1 MRTQSKERK
10 VIGVKF
16 FFRLYKCRK
25 QIKYTY
31 KQDGK
36 FMIGHIDEYP
46 EYPTQAFSIDELE
59 ANLQDIYEMI
69 NDGTLEVRNKHGIME
84 LAV

>member
-1 MRTQSKERK
+1 ME
-10 VIGVKF
+10 
-16 FFRLYKCRK
+16 
-25 QIKYTY
+25 IKYTY

-36 FMIGHIDEYP
+36 FLIGHIDEYP

-69 NDGTLEVRNKHGIME
+69 HNGTLEIHIPRHSEFSNEFLKDVLKEIPRR
-84 LAV
+84 

>member
-1 MRTQSKERK
+1 M
-10 VIGVKF
+10 
-16 FFRLYKCRK
+16 

-36 FMIGHIDEYP
+36 FLIGHIDEYP
-46 EYPTQAFSIDELE
+46 EYPTQAFNIDELE
-59 ANLQDIYEMI
+59 ANLRDILEMI
-69 NDGTLEVRNKHGIME
+69 NNGMLEVHNRHGVME

>member
-1 MRTQSKERK
+1 MQ
-10 VIGVKF
+10 IG
-16 FFRLYKCRK
+16 
-25 QIKYTY
+25 YTY

-36 FMIGHIDEYP
+36 FFIGHINEYP

-69 NDGTLEVRNKHGIME
+69 NKGELETCNKHGVME
-84 LAV
+84 LAI

>member
-1 MRTQSKERK
+1 ME
-10 VIGVKF
+10 
-16 FFRLYKCRK
+16 
-25 QIKYTY
+25 IKYTY

-36 FMIGHIDEYP
+36 FLIGHIDEHP

-69 NDGTLEVRNKHGIME
+69 HDGTLEKQYKHGVME
-84 LAV
+84 IAV

>member
-1 MRTQSKERK
+1 MK
-10 VIGVKF
+10 IG
-16 FFRLYKCRK
+16 
-25 QIKYTY
+25 YTY

-36 FMIGHIDEYP
+36 FLIGHLDEYP

-59 ANLQDIYEMI
+59 TNLQDIYEMI
-69 NDGTLEVRNKHGIME
+69 NKGELEILNKHGVME

>member
-1 MRTQSKERK
+1 MQ
-10 VIGVKF
+10 IG
-16 FFRLYKCRK
+16 
-25 QIKYTY
+25 YTY

-36 FMIGHIDEYP
+36 FLIGHMDEYP

-69 NDGTLEVRNKHGIME
+69 NNGTRHDIYKHKETGKMIPVPRHSE
-84 LAV
+84 FSNEFLKDILKEIPKN

>member
-1 MRTQSKERK
+1 M
-10 VIGVKF
+10 
-16 FFRLYKCRK
+16 

-36 FMIGHIDEYP
+36 FLIGHLDEYP

-59 ANLQDIYEMI
+59 VNLQDIYEMI
-69 NDGTLEVRNKHGIME
+69 KNGTLEAHNKHGVME
-84 LAV
+84 IVV

>member
-1 MRTQSKERK
+1 MEIR
-10 VIGVKF
+10 
-16 FFRLYKCRK
+16 
-25 QIKYTY
+25 YTY

-36 FMIGHIDEYP
+36 FLIGHIDEYP

-69 NDGTLEVRNKHGIME
+69 RNGTLEIHNKHGVME
-84 LAV
+84 TAT